1 MIAVASKPIRRQ
13 VEMFGIAFDRVR
25 MEQAVAQLLVW
36 LREPDGPCQYVVTP
50 NVDHVV
56 LFQRSAALRQAYA
69 GAGLVLADGAPVVA
83 ASQLLGRPLPER
95 VAGSDLVP
103 RLLNEAVWQRIGL
116 RVYLLGGM
124 PGVANRAAERIEKCW
139 PGVRVVGTASPPP
152 GFEADAELNAQLVA
166 RINDSQPDV
175 LLIGLGAPKQ
185 ELWVHRHH
193 AQLNVPVALCVGS
206 TIDFLAGQ
214 RRRAPRW
221 MRRVGLEWLFR
232 MLLEPRRL
240 ARRYARDAWLFP
252 RLVWREWRDRDDE
265 TFGSSQADV
274 R

>member
-1 MIAVASKPIRRQ
+1 MIAVASNPIRRQ
-13 VEMFGIAFDRVR
+13 VEMFGIAFDRLR

-36 LREPDGPCQYVVTP
+36 LREPERHCQYVVTP

-56 LFQRSAALRQAYA
+56 LYQESAALRQAYSS
-69 GAGLVLADGAPVVA
+69 AGLVLADGAPVVA

-103 RLLNEAVWQRIGL
+103 QLFTEAVFQCTEL
-116 RVYLLGGM
+116 RVYLLGGA
-124 PGVANRAAERIEKCW
+124 PGVGDRAAERIESLW
-139 PGVRVVGTASPPP
+139 PGIQVVGVASPPL
-152 GFEADAELNAQLVA
+152 GFETDAELNAELVA
-166 RINDSQPDV
+166 DINGCQPDL

-185 ELWVHRHH
+185 ELWVYRHQAELH
-193 AQLNVPVALCVGS
+193 VPVALCIGA

-214 RRRAPRW
+214 RTRAPRW

-232 MLLEPRRL
+232 VLLEPRRL

-252 RLVWREWRDRDDE
+252 RLFLREWRAIR
-265 TFGSSQADV
+265 
-274 R
+274 